1 MIRTRVPSAEWRGN
15 AVSLPLHPR
24 SSTRASLW
32 SKPAPPWRGMA
43 VADRRRQEMPRGNK
57 TLPILWREVACL
69 VPVRRRAKI
78 SDSLFF
84 RVPSIKLGPTY

>member
-1 MIRTRVPSAEWRGN
+1 
-15 AVSLPLHPR
+15 
-24 SSTRASLW
+24 
-32 SKPAPPWRGMA
+32 MA